1 MATDEYTP
9 VACDGKYGYVCSA
22 NVTAKQLVEVTGDG
36 TVGPAAETS
45 EKVVGVAA
53 FTQVQNG
60 QVLVWPIDELQHESK
75 VAATKTLTAG
85 NGVKA
90 GARGCVEEYT
100 DGTDPADSYLGVC
113 TVGATAGNLARWVG
127 R

>member
-9 VACDGKYGYVCSA
+9 VACGGKYGYVCSA
-22 NVTAKQLVEVTGDG
+22 AVTAKQLVEVTGDG
-36 TVGPAAETS
+36 TVGPAAATS

-60 QVLVWPIDELQHESK
+60 QVLVWPLGELHE
-75 VAATKTLTAG
+75 TKAGTGGLTAG
-85 NGVKA
+85 DGIKVGASGTVVK
-90 GARGCVEEYT
+90 YT
-100 DGTDPADSYLGVC
+100 DGTDPADSFLGVC
-113 TVGATAGNLARWVG
+113 TVGATATNLARWVG